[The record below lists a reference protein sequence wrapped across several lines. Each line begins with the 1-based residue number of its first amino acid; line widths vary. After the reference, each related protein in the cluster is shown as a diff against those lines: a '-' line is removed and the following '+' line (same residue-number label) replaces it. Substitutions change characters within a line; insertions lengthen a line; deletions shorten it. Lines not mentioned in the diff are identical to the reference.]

1 MLNFVDAYVIQ
12 KVVTA
17 DNTYESAVGLSE
29 SDTNFK
35 PSDYSGTDHF
45 DSDDETPLSN
55 LVKDNSSNNKNDN
68 LNSLQSN
75 KKRKT
80 QLEYRWRSMKDRT
93 SITQNVNFSDN
104 RMSDTEKLKL
114 VRDYFKIFFTDEMI
128 KHIAHHTN
136 LYSAQQNI
144 TKGSIA
150 TDKDEMERCLGIL
163 LKMSVIQAPYYR
175 TYWENDTRYEKIC
188 AIMSRDKF
196 ELIQGYI
203 NFNDNKKDERK
214 QDEKRDRLFKIRP
227 LFEALRQNY
236 LSQEPEE
243 YTSIDEQIMPFKDR
257 RFLRR
262 YMPNKPHKWGFKVF
276 SGNGASSMLYYFELK
291 GAPDPARKE
300 QVEELGYCRADIVMR
315 LCSW

>member
-1 MLNFVDAYVIQ
+1 
-12 KVVTA
+12 
-17 DNTYESAVGLSE
+17 
-29 SDTNFK
+29 
-35 PSDYSGTDHF
+35 
-45 DSDDETPLSN
+45 
-55 LVKDNSSNNKNDN
+55 
-68 LNSLQSN
+68 
-75 KKRKT
+75 
-80 QLEYRWRSMKDRT
+80 
-93 SITQNVNFSDN
+93 
-104 RMSDTEKLKL
+104 
-114 VRDYFKIFFTDEMI
+114 
-128 KHIAHHTN
+128 
-136 LYSAQQNI
+136 
-144 TKGSIA
+144 
-150 TDKDEMERCLGIL
+150 
-163 LKMSVIQAPYYR
+163 
-175 TYWENDTRYEKIC
+175 
-188 AIMSRDKF
+188 MSRDKF